1 MSPFYQRYLGFFK
14 LGLLLED
21 DITEGSYPFFT
32 NLFSVHLIN
41 NFFCHSN
48 VETHAE
54 LWVNPAQKMMLD

>member
-41 NFFCHSN
+41 NFFAT
-48 VETHAE
+48 V
-54 LWVNPAQKMMLD
+54 MLKHMLNYGLIQLKK